1 MSQRPAQIAVVVP
14 ARDEQLCLP
23 RCLAGLD
30 AARHLLE
37 VCRVDPPTVRVVVVL
52 DRCTD
57 GSEHIAANWPGVEV
71 LVCDAGRV
79 GTARAAGVAAVLR
92 GTDPAAVWIACTDA
106 DSVVPVNWL
115 VTQFGAAQSG
125 ADVLLGTVR
134 PDPAELPAP
143 LLRRWLA
150 AHDLT
155 DGHSHVHGANLG
167 IRGDVYSRRGGFPA
181 VAAHEDVVLVD
192 RVRAA
197 GGQIVGTAS
206 SPVLTSARA
215 VGRAP
220 VGMASY
226 LRQLTETPKPGRYVS
241 PWRELDAAV
250 AGLDA
255 VGELP

>member
-37 VCRVDPPTVRVVVVL
+37 VCRGDPPMVRVVVVL

-79 GTARAAGVAAVLR
+79 GAARAAGVAAVLR

-115 VTQFGAAQSG
+115 VTQLRGAEGG
-125 ADVLLGTVR
+125 ADLLLGTVR
-134 PDPAELPAP
+134 PDPIELTAP
-143 LLRRWLA
+143 VMQRWLA
-150 AHDLT
+150 AHDLARG
-155 DGHSHVHGANLG
+155 DSHIHGANLG
-167 IRGDVYSRRGGFPA
+167 IRGDVYTRVGGFPA
-181 VAAHEDVVLVD
+181 VAAHEDVLLVD
-192 RVRAA
+192 RVRAV
-197 GGQIVGTAS
+197 GGRIVGVAS
-206 SPVLTSARA
+206 TPVLTSAR
-215 VGRAP
+215 
-220 VGMASY
+220 
-226 LRQLTETPKPGRYVS
+226 
-241 PWRELDAAV
+241 
-250 AGLDA
+250 
-255 VGELP
+255 